1 MDLAPAAIQRLL
13 ISCRIRFSPHDF
25 LEALASL
32 MARAGFPHGDV
43 DSESRS
49 WGQKLPPLGSAAE
62 NGSRRDGVLR
72 VDGASRRWEHRRRYG
87 DFVKRA
93 RAKIFW
99 VVVVE
104 FAVGL
109 FAPRTPAAASGAG
122 SGGA

>member
-1 MDLAPAAIQRLL
+1 MVSFHVRSRKCCPPAFTSDPENFGKNGIGSGSGCNSEAFDQ
-13 ISCRIRFSPHDF
+13 RIRFSPHDF
-25 LEALASL
+25 LEALASP

-49 WGQKLPPLGSAAE
+49 WGQKLPPRGSAAE

-93 RAKIFW
+93 
-99 VVVVE
+99 
-104 FAVGL
+104 
-109 FAPRTPAAASGAG
+109 PR
-122 SGGA
+122 